1 MIIMKKQEYDY
12 LLVGAGLFN
21 AIFAYEA
28 FKDGKKCLVLEKRAH
43 VGGNLHC
50 ENIADIIVHKYGPH
64 IFHTKNKSIW
74 EYMKQFCEFS
84 NFVYR
89 PLAFYKDEL
98 YNLPFNMNTFYQL
111 WRTKRPKDAIDII
124 SLQRLNL
131 NNPCNFEE
139 QALSL
144 VGADIYNK
152 LIKGYTEKQWGM
164 DAKDLPA
171 FIIKRLPLRFT
182 FDNNY
187 FNDPYQGIPIEGY
200 NEIFNK
206 CFQNSNVI
214 LNADFLCNRDIATK
228 AKKVIYTGT
237 IDQYYNYCL
246 GQLEYRSL
254 RFESELLNIPN
265 YQGNAVINYTDRET
279 PYTRI
284 LEHKHFEFNNR
295 SDKTVITREYPL
307 KWSIGEEPYYPI
319 NTDRNNELYMKYWE
333 KSKEEGNVIFAGRLG
348 AFSYYDMD
356 QTVDRALSLY
366 QQIKL
371 E

>member
-1 MIIMKKQEYDY
+1 MKKEFDY
-12 LLVGAGLFN
+12 LIVGAGLFGSV
-21 AIFAYEA
+21 FANEA
-28 FKDGKKCLVLEKRAH
+28 RKKGKKCLLIDKRSH
-43 VGGNLHC
+43 IGGNLYC
-50 ENIADIIVHKYGPH
+50 ENYEGIQIHKYGAH
-64 IFHTKNKSIW
+64 IFHTSNKKVWDYVNDLVSFNR
-74 EYMKQFCEFS
+74 YTNS
-84 NFVYR
+84 
-89 PLAFYKDEL
+89 PLAYYKGEI

>member
-1 MIIMKKQEYDY
+1 M
-12 LLVGAGLFN
+12 
-21 AIFAYEA
+21 
-28 FKDGKKCLVLEKRAH
+28 
-43 VGGNLHC
+43 
-50 ENIADIIVHKYGPH
+50 
-64 IFHTKNKSIW
+64 
-74 EYMKQFCEFS
+74 
-84 NFVYR
+84 
-89 PLAFYKDEL
+89 
-98 YNLPFNMNTFYQL
+98 
-111 WRTKRPKDAIDII
+111 
-124 SLQRLNL
+124 NL

-319 NTDRNNELYMKYWE
+319 NTDRNMSLILLKYLT
-333 KSKEEGNVIFAGRLG
+333 SNH
-348 AFSYYDMD
+348 
-356 QTVDRALSLY
+356 SLITPI
-366 QQIKL
+366 IKL
-371 E
+371 KMLMFQYPSIRSFPICIIDNCITLIVGYIQ